1 MIDILQTNEGD
12 VNLSTGDIVRTEA
25 TEQHKRDLLIAGPG
39 DFKENPLSGV
49 SCFDYLNDDDPA
61 DLLRN
66 IRIQFE
72 KDGMRVKALTQSAA
86 GELLIDAEYEND
98 NR

>member
-1 MIDILQTNEGD
+1 MIDIIQTNEGD
-12 VNLSTGDIVRTEA
+12 VDLSTGDLARA
-25 TEQHKRDLLIAGPG
+25 DAAEQHKRDLLIAGPG

-49 SCFDYLNDDDPA
+49 GSFDYLNDDDPA

-72 KDGMRVKALTQSAA
+72 KDGMRVKTLTQSAA

-98 NR
+98 NH